1 MSRTRSSRISSR
13 HCGSIF
19 EALEHRQMMSVAEPN
34 NTFAQ
39 AAVDSSN
46 IYGEVQ
52 YAASDSVSPGDTDDF
67 FKFYNLYG
75 SSHLYASLYGLSA
88 DADLYVY
95 DQNYNV
101 LASSKNTAN
110 FSELLKDVNLPA

>member
-1 MSRTRSSRISSR
+1 MSRHRSSRFSSR
-13 HCGSIF
+13 QFSSH
-19 EALEHRQMMSVAEPN
+19 LESLERRQMMSVAEPN
-34 NTFAQ
+34 NSFAQ
-39 AAVDSSN
+39 AVVDSSN

-52 YAASDSVSPGDTDDF
+52 YTASDSVSPSDADDF

-95 DQNYNV
+95 DQNYNL
-101 LASSKNTAN
+101 LASSKN
-110 FSELLKDVNLPA
+110 